1 MQVSEPGA
9 LARLGLTGP
18 DHDEASAALL
28 ARVAE
33 AGLETI
39 RVVFADQHGLLRG
52 KTVVSEAL
60 GSVLRNGLAAPSTL
74 LLKDTSHRTVF
85 PVWSEDPGIGAGLMR
100 GASDVL
106 MVPDPASLRILPW
119 APHSA
124 WLMADVAFR
133 DGTPIPFTSRTVLAQ
148 AEASLAA
155 QGMRALMGLEV
166 EFHVFERLDTGLD
179 HAQTTMPGAPVQTR
193 ALNQGYQFLTETR
206 YAEAEGMLDSLRRA
220 AQAMGMP
227 VRSVEIEMGP
237 SQFEFT
243 FDPGP
248 PMAQAETMVMFRT
261 LVKEVCAAQGLHAS
275 FMAKP
280 RLENIAANGWHV
292 HQSVTD
298 AAGRNIFMPGADGSL
313 RAQAQGWIAGL
324 LAHAPA
330 LSLLMAP
337 TVNSYKR
344 YQPFQLAPNRI
355 AWGRDNRGAM
365 LRLLSAPGDPASRVE
380 NRAPDSTANPY
391 FAFAG
396 QIAAGLDGIAQ
407 GMTLPPETL
416 SPYDSAAPLLPTNMA
431 TAIAAF
437 EGSEMLRH
445 EFGSDFV
452 DYLARIKRAEWE
464 RYLGSVSEWEQA
476 EYFNLF

>member
-1 MQVSEPGA
+1 MSEPGA

-18 DHDEASAALL
+18 DHGAVSAALL
-28 ARVAE
+28 AQVSE

-39 RVVFADQHGLLRG
+39 RVVFADQHGILRG
-52 KTVVSEAL
+52 KTIVASAL

-124 WLMADVAFR
+124 WLMADVVFR
-133 DGTPIPFTSRTVLAQ
+133 DGSPISFAPRTVLAQ
-148 AEASLAA
+148 AEAALAA

-166 EFHVFERLDTGLD
+166 EFHVFERLDAGLA
-179 HAQTTMPGAPVQTR
+179 HGQTTMPGAPVQTR
-193 ALNQGYQFLTETR
+193 ALTQGYQFLTETR
-206 YAEAEGMLDSLRRA
+206 YAEAEDVLDSLRRA

-243 FDPGP
+243 FDPGT

-261 LVKEVCAAQGLHAS
+261 LVKEVCAAKGLHAS

-298 AAGRNIFMPGADGSL
+298 AQGRNIFMPGADGAL
-313 RAQAQGWIAGL
+313 RTEARGWIAGL

-365 LRLLSAPGDPASRVE
+365 LRLLSAPDDKASRVE

-391 FAFAG
+391 YAFAG

-407 GMTLPPETL
+407 GMALPPETL
-416 SPYDSAAPLLPTNMA
+416 SPYDSTAPLLPTSLLE
-431 TAIAAF
+431 AITSFDA
-437 EGSEMLRH
+437 SDMLRQAL
-445 EFGSDFV
+445 GDGFV
-452 DYLARIKRAEWE
+452 EYLARIKRAEWE
-464 RYLGSVSEWEQA
+464 RYLATVSEWEQA

>member
-1 MQVSEPGA
+1 MSEGL

-18 DHDEASAALL
+18 DHAEAGAALL
-28 ARVAE
+28 AQAE
-33 AGLETI
+33 QARLETV
-39 RVVFADQHGLLRG
+39 RVLFTDQHGLLRG
-52 KTVVSEAL
+52 KTVVASAL
-60 GSVLRNGLAAPSTL
+60 PSILRNGLAAPSTL

-85 PVWSEDPGIGAGLMR
+85 PVWSGDPGIGGDLMR

-124 WLMADVAFR
+124 WLLADVVFR
-133 DGTPIPFTSRTVLAQ
+133 EGSPIPFAPRTVLAR
-148 AEASLAA
+148 AEEALAA
-155 QGMRALMGLEV
+155 EGMAALMGLEV
-166 EFHVFERLDTGLD
+166 EFHVFDRLDSALD
-179 HAQTTMPGAPVQTR
+179 HARTTMPGAPVQTR
-193 ALNQGYQFLTETR
+193 ALTQGFQFLTETR
-206 YAEAEGMLDSLRRA
+206 YAEAEGILDTLRRA
-220 AQAMGMP
+220 AQAMGMG

-243 FDPGP
+243 FDPAP
-248 PMAQAETMVMFRT
+248 PMMQAETMVLFRT
-261 LVKEVCAAQGLHAS
+261 LVKEVCAAKGLHAS

-292 HQSVTD
+292 HQSVTSAD
-298 AAGRNIFMPGADGSL
+298 GNIFAGDTLG
-313 RAQAQGWIAGL
+313 AQAQGWIAGL

-365 LRLLSAPGDPASRVE
+365 LRLLASPGDPASRVE

-391 FAFAG
+391 YAFAG

-407 GMTLPPETL
+407 GLPLQPETL
-416 SPYDSAAPLLPTNMA
+416 SPYDGTAPLLPTSLA
-431 TAIAAF
+431 AAIEAF
-437 EGSEMLRH
+437 EGSAMLRAA
-445 EFGSDFV
+445 FGDTFV

-464 RYLGSVSEWEQA
+464 RYLATVSEWEQA